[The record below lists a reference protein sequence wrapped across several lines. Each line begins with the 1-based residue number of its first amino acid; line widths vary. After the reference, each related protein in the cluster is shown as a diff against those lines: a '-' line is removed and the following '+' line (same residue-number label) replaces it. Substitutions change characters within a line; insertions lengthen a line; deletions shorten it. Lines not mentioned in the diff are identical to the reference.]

1 MYFYYV
7 RAESEKEGEVKK
19 FIEGSVRDVRD
30 PESRPADREVGYSV
44 TFITMPLLAQG
55 GLDKMSGGKSI
66 WGSYSM
72 PSKSNPMLTAQSH
85 HVYKRQLE
93 EPLEDSSPVST
104 LQDDDTNPNSTRP
117 LPGVLPAC
125 FSTLDSCISTTRNCT
140 GHGTCSLLW
149 TDRDVEEPRTK
160 PCYAC
165 SCSPTTITTISP
177 SGDEQTQTV
186 HWGGPACQKRDVSTS
201 FWMIAGITVILVF
214 LISFAVGGLMS
225 VGEET
230 LPSVI
235 GAGVSGVGARGQSTR

>member
-1 MYFYYV
+1 M
-7 RAESEKEGEVKK
+7 RSDSDSEVKE
-19 FIEGSVRDVRD
+19 FIENSVKDVRD
-30 PESRPADREVGYSV
+30 PSSRSDGEFAYSV
-44 TFITMPLLAQG
+44 TFIMMPLLVQAEEA
-55 GLDKMSGGKSI
+55 GKSI

-72 PSKSNPMLTAQSH
+72 PKKDGPALAAQAH
-85 HVYKRQLE
+85 HMYKRQLE
-93 EPLEDSSPVST
+93 EPLEDSSPIST
-104 LQDDDTNPNSTRP
+104 LQDDGDINPNSTEP
-117 LPGVLPAC
+117 LPGILPAC

-165 SCSPTTITTISP
+165 SCVPSKITTISP

-201 FWMIAGITVILVF
+201 FWLIAGITVGMVF
-214 LISFAVGGLMS
+214 LITFGIGSLMS